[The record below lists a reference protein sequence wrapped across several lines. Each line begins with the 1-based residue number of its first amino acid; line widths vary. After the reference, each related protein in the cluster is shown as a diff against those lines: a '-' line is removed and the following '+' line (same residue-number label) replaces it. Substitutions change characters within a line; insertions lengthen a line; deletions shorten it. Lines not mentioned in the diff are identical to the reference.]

1 MSHGNRALIVIVILS
16 LLPMGTAV
24 RAHAESGQGKPI
36 NLALFNPV
44 QIVPETEDVNGLRL
58 SLLYGK
64 NRNMTGLDVSLV
76 GVNSGLFQGVQLGL
90 VSWVEGDVTGL
101 QWATVG
107 QTHGTMNGVQLGLYN
122 GATTLEGFQWGAI
135 NMTDDAHGLQLALL
149 NWTETLHGLQIGLLN
164 FAKNGFLPFFPIFN
178 FNFDD

>member
-90 VSWVEGDVTGL
+90 VSWVED
-101 QWATVG
+101 
-107 QTHGTMNGVQLGLYN
+107 
-122 GATTLEGFQWGAI
+122 
-135 NMTDDAHGLQLALL
+135 
-149 NWTETLHGLQIGLLN
+149 GLQIGLLN